1 MTVSTATHRIPSR
14 ARPRAATLLAAGLIA
29 LAGPWACGDDEGN
42 GVVNGTGNGVENG
55 GEPEPI
61 VATTTVD
68 VTGVFEPGAL
78 LRDAYSGRSL
88 TVGDDGRV
96 EVPLTAAKVAL
107 LERDDAEPTPFSWDN
122 ATVYFMM
129 TDRFENGDPTNDDN
143 FDRLS
148 RTAEDQFAGSW
159 HGGDFAGIVD
169 RLDYLDA
176 LGVDAIWV
184 TPPVEQIHGWVG
196 GGNTGRAFQHFPFH
210 GYWALDFTKL
220 DPNYGTEEDLRELV
234 SEAHARGI
242 RIIFD
247 MVMNHPGYLNLV
259 DAIEFV
265 PEVVD
270 AGITKDWLPGPGE
283 HWGSYNDLIDY
294 RSEALQSWWGTEWI
308 RAGIDQSEFP
318 GHEKP
323 GSNDL
328 RMAVGFL
335 PDFRTDRDDA
345 VAPPPLFDEKP
356 DTNVTA
362 LPDATVRDYLVE
374 WHTRWVREFGIDG
387 FRADTAKHVEL
398 DSWSALKTEAVAAL
412 DAWKAE
418 NPDQALD
425 DLDFWMVG
433 EAFPPVPA
441 RNAYFANGF
450 DAMINFDFEGTANPA
465 GSAADW
471 VTDFDRRD
479 AFYTSLAESVSEPD
493 RNELTYASSHDTTMF
508 FGQTGGNLDLQFDLA
523 AALLFNPGAVQI
535 YYGDESARPV
545 GSGSSIFGDV
555 LLRTDMNW
563 DAIEGDRAPLVAH
576 WQKIGQFRRDHRAV
590 GAGTHARLSTEGDP
604 AYAFSR
610 VYDGD
615 DLSDE
620 VVVVIGE

>member
-1 MTVSTATHRIPSR
+1 MTARTLSLRHLGTAALLVTG
-14 ARPRAATLLAAGLIA
+14 LLAL
-29 LAGPWACGDDEGN
+29 ACGDDENGANGN
-42 GVVNGTGNGVENG
+42 GNGNGNGTV
-55 GEPEPI
+55 

-68 VTGVFEPGAL
+68 VTGVFEPGAQ

-96 EVPLTAAKVAL
+96 EVPLGETKVAL
-107 LERDDAEPTPFSWDN
+107 LERDGAEPTPFSWDS

-143 FDRLS
+143 FGRLE
-148 RTAEDQFAGSW
+148 RTGPDQSAGTW

-169 RLDYLDA
+169 RLDYLDD
-176 LGVDAIWV
+176 LGVDALWV

-242 RIIFD
+242 RIVFD
-247 MVMNHPGYLNLV
+247 MVMNHPGYLTLT
-259 DAIEFV
+259 DAIEYV
-265 PEVVD
+265 PEAVTDGV
-270 AGITKDWLPGPGE
+270 GPNWLPGPGDN
-283 HWGSYNDLIDY
+283 WGTYNDLIDY
-294 RSEALQSWWGTEWI
+294 TSEELREWWGPEWI
-308 RAGIDQSEFP
+308 RIGMFADEFP

-323 GSNDL
+323 GSTEL
-328 RMAVGFL
+328 RRAVGSL
-335 PDFRTDRDDA
+335 PDFRTERDVA
-345 VAPPPLFDEKP
+345 VSPPPLFAEKA

-398 DSWSALKTEAVAAL
+398 DSWSALKAEAVGAL

-418 NPDQALD
+418 NPEQALD

-433 EAFPPVPA
+433 EAFPPVSSRP
-441 RNAYFANGF
+441 AYFDNGF
-450 DAMINFDFEGTANPA
+450 DALINFDFEGTANPA

-471 VTDFDRRD
+471 VTDFDRRND
-479 AFYTSLAESVSEPD
+479 FYADLAATVSEPGH
-493 RNELTYASSHDTTMF
+493 NELTYASSHDTTMF
-508 FGQTGGNLDLQFDLA
+508 FGQTGGNVDLQFALA
-523 AALLFNPGAVQI
+523 PALLFNPGAVQI

-545 GSGSSIFGDV
+545 GSGSAAFGDA
-555 LLRTDMNW
+555 LLRSDMNW
-563 DAIEGDRAPLVAH
+563 DDVQGERRDLVEH
-576 WQKIGQFRRDHRAV
+576 WQKIGQFRRAHRAV
-590 GAGTHARLSTEGDP
+590 GAGAHAELTTEGDP

-615 DLSDE
+615 DVSDE
-620 VVVVIGE
+620 VVVVLGE